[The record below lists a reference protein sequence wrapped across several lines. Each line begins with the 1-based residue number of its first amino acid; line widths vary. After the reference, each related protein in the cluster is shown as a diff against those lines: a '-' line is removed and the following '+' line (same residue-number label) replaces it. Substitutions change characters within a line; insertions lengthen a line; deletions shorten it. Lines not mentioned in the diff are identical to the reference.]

1 MFRIGFG
8 QDSHRFAPG
17 AARRLVLGGVYI
29 EGEAGLEGNSDADV
43 VLHALCRAL
52 EQAIG
57 QDAFSRYADEMSRRG
72 VQDSREYVRVAAAR
86 VAAAGYRVNNVGVS
100 IEARTPR
107 IDPIR
112 AQMKATIAALL
123 DVPADDVGIN
133 ATTGE
138 DLTPFGQGLGIQA
151 FVIVSIVRRT

>member
-17 AARRLVLGGVYI
+17 AARRLVLGGGYI

>member
-8 QDSHRFAPG
+8 QDSHRFAQR

-29 EGEAGLEGNSDADV
+29 DGETGLEGNSDADV

-57 QDAFSRYADEMSRRG
+57 QDEFSRYADEMSRRG
-72 VQDSREYVRVAAAR
+72 VQDSREYVRVAVTR
-86 VAAAGYRVNNVGVS
+86 VAAAGYRVNNVGIS
-100 IEARTPR
+100 IEAKRPR
-107 IDPIR
+107 IEPVR
-112 AQMKATIAALL
+112 GPMKASIAALL
-123 DVPADDVGIN
+123 DVSEGEVGIN

-151 FVIVSIVRRT
+151 FAIVSIVRRT